1 MRYLTVCLLLAL
13 AGPATARDYRAEAR
27 AAIALSL
34 ALQAT
39 PGTATPVATPCLCSP
54 DCSCSCQQGGVCRC
68 GPPVVGAPVS
78 SDVPVFRNSGISPV
92 PYFSRPAYY
101 APAPSF
107 RQSFAPAFRGSGGA
121 CRSG

>member
-1 MRYLTVCLLLAL
+1 MRYLPVSLLLAL

-39 PGTATPVATPCLCSP
+39 PVPATPTPAKSCPCSP
-54 DCSCSCQQGGVCRC
+54 ECTCGCNEGQPCRC
-68 GPPVVGAPVS
+68 GSPTVITGASIQPAPVA
-78 SDVPVFRNSGISPV
+78 V
-92 PYFSRPAYY
+92 PYFSRPAY
-101 APAPSF
+101 APSFAPVQPF
-107 RQSFAPAFRGSGGA
+107 RQSFAPSFRGSGA

>member
-1 MRYLTVCLLLAL
+1 MRYLPVCLLLAL
-13 AGPATARDYRAEAR
+13 AGTATARDYRAEAR

-39 PGTATPVATPCLCSP
+39 PGPATPVATPCHCSSECTCGCRDGLP
-54 DCSCSCQQGGVCRC
+54 CRC
-68 GPPVVGAPVS
+68 GPPVVGAPVQAQS
-78 SDVPVFRNSGISPV
+78 QPV

-107 RQSFAPAFRGSGGA
+107 RQSFAPASFRGSAGA

>member
-13 AGPATARDYRAEAR
+13 AGPAQARDYAMEAR
-27 AAIALSL
+27 AALALSL
-34 ALQAT
+34 ALQARPEPARPAVKT
-39 PGTATPVATPCLCSP
+39 CACSELCTCGCATAGEP
-54 DCSCSCQQGGVCRC
+54 CRC
-68 GPPVVGAPVS
+68 GSPTVVTAPVQ
-78 SDVPVFRNSGISPV
+78 PV